1 MEPGLREKPVES
13 ARGEMPPTPW
23 RKETSGAER
32 GDRWNPGGTAPSS
45 VVERGTPGVR
55 DFGAFKKQ
63 KATTHNG
70 CTKIIKSFSLGISK
84 IPFLFFFITTTCII
98 ICGADPVSNP
108 E

>member
-13 ARGEMPPTPW
+13 ARGEMPPTPS